1 MTPDD
6 SLTELLA
13 MVGIANGS
21 TIRVSSAELAN
32 WPPSAV
38 AAMKSQHLLR
48 KAKPAD
54 TVVCPGCEEACTM
67 PVNTLPAGTGKASW
81 FVVCDKRDDI
91 NRVPV
96 SAEDLVQWR
105 SDPEAVC
112 SFIAKTLEI
121 RRSERATSELGI
133 HAIGV
138 ASGSKRS
145 QMLCLALG
153 STPLLVAGDG
163 RLPLAE
169 LVRFDEGAYVL
180 DTFRVRQLV
189 DQSQMAD
196 PRYTPSN
203 ARREIRKQETAAMHE
218 SWRRAYRKLARSNP
232 DKSAAWCSQQIAK
245 MGIAKGR
252 SAETIRK
259 IMKR

>member
-1 MTPDD
+1 MTPEDA
-6 SLTELLA
+6 LAELLA
-13 MVGIANGS
+13 IVGVANGS
-21 TIRVSSAELAN
+21 AIQVSSVELSN

-48 KAKPAD
+48 KARPA
-54 TVVCPGCEEACTM
+54 TTAVCPGCEESCTM
-67 PVNTLPAGTGKASW
+67 PVNTLPEGKGKASW

-96 SAEDLVQWR
+96 SSEDLVQWR

-112 SFIAKTLEI
+112 GFVAEALEI
-121 RRSERATSELGI
+121 RRIDRTESDPEI
-133 HAIGV
+133 HTIGV

-153 STPLLVAGDG
+153 AAPMIIAGNG

-169 LVRFDEGAYVL
+169 LVRFDGGAYVL
-180 DTFRVRQLV
+180 DDIRIRLLV
-189 DQSQMAD
+189 DQSKSAD
-196 PRYTPSN
+196 PRHTSSN
-203 ARREIRKQETAAMHE
+203 ARREVRKLETKATHQA
-218 SWRRAYRKLARSNP
+218 WQRAYRELKRTKP
-232 DKSAAWCSQQIAK
+232 GKSDVWYSQQIAK
-245 MGIAKGR
+245 TEVAVGR

-259 IMKR
+259 NMKR